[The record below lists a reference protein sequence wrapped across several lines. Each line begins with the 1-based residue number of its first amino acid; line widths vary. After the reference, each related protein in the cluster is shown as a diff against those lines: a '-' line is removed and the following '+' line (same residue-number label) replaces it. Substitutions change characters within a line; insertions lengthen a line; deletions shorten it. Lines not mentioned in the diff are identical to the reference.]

1 MAIIDM
7 VLDGPDEAG
16 ASIRGG
22 VWQKVQDD
30 LGPVFHPKNCFS
42 HIFSLLEVGPGVVGR
57 TSSVPEDPA
66 EVRVD
71 QVVFNFGAE
80 RDDRVALTQ
89 LLLGVQEVL
98 EVGLLGSS
106 VLGLGQAELLVEV
119 LASVLAEVVGVVQL
133 LGFHFAHWVSVVVEP
148 VAQLEVKFTFNGQV
162 VGR

>member
-1 MAIIDM
+1 M
-7 VLDGPDEAG
+7 
-16 ASIRGG
+16 
-22 VWQKVQDD
+22 
-30 LGPVFHPKNCFS
+30 
-42 HIFSLLEVGPGVVGR
+42 
-57 TSSVPEDPA
+57 
-66 EVRVD
+66 
-71 QVVFNFGAE
+71 VFNFGAE

-133 LGFHFAHWVSVVVEP
+133 MGFQFAHWVSVVVEP